1 MTRAF
6 LSPVSVA
13 GTLTATDVLT
23 VPQISAGGSTGT
35 SGQFLTST
43 GTGLQWATIS
53 GTGTVTSV
61 ATGTGLTGGTIT
73 TSGTLAIDT
82 TIVPQLANANTFTA
96 SPQQITVNA
105 AGNKGLI
112 IKGAASQTADLQQW
126 QDSTGTSLVKINAAG
141 SVIGTYWSLGSTG
154 YFSASGYTAVGNGTV
169 GSFTN
174 NNSAATTTTT
184 LIKAAASQTANLTEW
199 QNSASGVLAKVDVSG
214 NITATSHV
222 TTGGTSSQFVKG
234 DGTLDSST
242 YLTTSSASSTYLSQ
256 TAASTTYLSQ
266 SAASTT
272 YAPIQ
277 DITPFDDLRYQFDG
291 IESRFVP
298 TYQGTQ
304 VTIANPLRLFI
315 TVNGIVQSIDQS
327 VVVWDS
333 PLKPDGLRVD
343 DDGYLAFSE
352 VVPAGSSF
360 SGRLMPGSSVTAVST
375 TYPFKAADLLIGAF

>member
-13 GTLTATDVLT
+13 GTLTASDVLT

-35 SGQFLTST
+35 SGQFLKST
-43 GTGLQWATIS
+43 GTGLQWATII

-82 TIVPQLANANTFTA
+82 TIVPQLAGTNTFTNTNVFSGTVKLGIVA
-96 SPQQITVNA
+96 SNVGNA
-105 AGNKGLI
+105 TRLELNNASYSLGVY
-112 IKGAASQTADLQQW
+112 AANTNYVALAVKPFNSGQTSDLQQW
-126 QDSTGTSLVKINAAG
+126 QNST
-141 SVIGTYWSLGSTG
+141 
-154 YFSASGYTAVGNGTV
+154 
-169 GSFTN
+169 
-174 NNSAATTTTT
+174 
-184 LIKAAASQTANLTEW
+184 
-199 QNSASGVLAKVDVSG
+199 SGVLAKVDVSG
-214 NITATSHV
+214 NITAASHV

-242 YLTTSSASSTYLSQ
+242 YLTTSSAYSTYLNQTSASSTYLSQ

-304 VTIANPLRLFI
+304 VTVANPLRLFI

>member
-1 MTRAF
+1 MTLAF
-6 LSPVSVA
+6 LSPVNVT

-35 SGQFLTST
+35 SGQFLKST

-73 TSGTLAIDT
+73 TTGTLAIDT
-82 TIVPQLANANTFTA
+82 TVVPQLAGTNTFTDTNVFSGTVKLGIVA
-96 SPQQITVNA
+96 SNSGNA
-105 AGNKGLI
+105 TRLELNSASYSLGVY
-112 IKGAASQTADLQQW
+112 AANTNYVALAVKPFSSGQTSDLQQW
-126 QDSTGTSLVKINAAG
+126 QNST
-141 SVIGTYWSLGSTG
+141 
-154 YFSASGYTAVGNGTV
+154 
-169 GSFTN
+169 
-174 NNSAATTTTT
+174 
-184 LIKAAASQTANLTEW
+184 
-199 QNSASGVLAKVDVSG
+199 SGVLAKVDVSG
-214 NITATSHV
+214 NITAPKFV
-222 TTGGTSSQFVKG
+222 TTSGTSSQFVKG
-234 DGTLDSST
+234 DGTLDSSS
-242 YLTTSSASSTYLSQ
+242 YLDQTTASSTYL
-256 TAASTTYLSQ
+256 TQ

-304 VTIANPLRLFI
+304 VAITNPLRLFI

-327 VVVWDS
+327 AVVWDS

-360 SGRLMPGSSVTAVST
+360 SGRLMPGSSVTTVST

>member
-1 MTRAF
+1 MTLAF

-23 VPQISAGGSTGT
+23 VPQISASGSTGS
-35 SGQFLTST
+35 SGQFLKST
-43 GTGLQWATIS
+43 GTGMQWVTIS

-82 TIVPQLANANTFTA
+82 TVVPQLAGTNTFTNTNVFSGTVKLGIVA
-96 SPQQITVNA
+96 SN
-105 AGNKGLI
+105 AGNATRLELNSASYSLGVY
-112 IKGAASQTADLQQW
+112 AANTNYVALAVKPFSSGQTSDLQQW
-126 QDSTGTSLVKINAAG
+126 QNST
-141 SVIGTYWSLGSTG
+141 
-154 YFSASGYTAVGNGTV
+154 
-169 GSFTN
+169 
-174 NNSAATTTTT
+174 
-184 LIKAAASQTANLTEW
+184 
-199 QNSASGVLAKVDVSG
+199 SGVLSKVDVSG
-214 NITATSHV
+214 NITAPAHI

-234 DGTLDSST
+234 DGTLDSGTYLTTGAAAST
-242 YLTTSSASSTYLSQ
+242 YLTQSSATSTYLSQ
-256 TAASTTYLSQ
+256 TTAASTYLSQ
-266 SAASTT
+266 TSATSTYLSQTSAASTYLAQTAASSTYLTQTAASTT

-304 VTIANPLRLFI
+304 VAITNPLRLLI